1 MDLKVIRAKSL
12 KLTAKFDLPI
22 NNSLPL
28 LDTPTHIRFA
38 GDVFIRLMCLHV
50 VAACAYGLDRAKA
63 KEWIAQE
70 AIANCL
76 TNSELNFISH
86 GDGDP
91 EKFKLQIE
99 GMWALAW
106 SLGLVSL
113 LDFSKECEPRFA
125 ALLPNLK
132 ILQPTALL
140 KSKVSVRPLHEI
152 VEACDLAYCLH
163 WGIRQQQLLSK
174 QIPVKIVPF
183 IVIERRRALDWLIEA
198 NDWDDVSL
206 DT

>member
-12 KLTAKFDLPI
+12 RLTARFGLPI
-22 NNSLPL
+22 NNALPL
-28 LDTPTHIRFA
+28 LDMPTDIRFA
-38 GDVFIRLMCLHV
+38 GDVFARLMCLHV
-50 VAACAYGLDRAKA
+50 AAACAYGFDRTKA

-70 AIANCL
+70 AIADCL

-106 SLGLVSL
+106 ALGLVPL
-113 LDFSKECEPRFA
+113 LDFSKGCEPQFA

-132 ILQPTALL
+132 VLQPTAVL
-140 KSKVSVRPLHEI
+140 KGKVSVRPLHEI
-152 VEACDLAYCLH
+152 VEACDLAYCLD
-163 WGIRQQQLLSK
+163 WSIRQQLLLSK
-174 QIPVKIVPF
+174 QVPVKIVPF
-183 IVIERRRALDWLIEA
+183 IVIERRRALDWLVEA
-198 NDWDDVSL
+198 SDWDDVSL